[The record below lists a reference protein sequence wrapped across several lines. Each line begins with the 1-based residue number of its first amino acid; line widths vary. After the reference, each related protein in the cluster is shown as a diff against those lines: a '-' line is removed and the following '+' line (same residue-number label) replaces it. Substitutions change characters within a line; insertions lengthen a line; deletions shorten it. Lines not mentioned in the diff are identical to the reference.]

1 MEHLDY
7 DTLNTLKQV
16 MEDDFALLIDTFVQD
31 STSRISTLRE
41 IIQREAMQNAI
52 MQGTAIQSPEADL
65 IRRAAHSL
73 KGSSSNIG
81 ALQLSALCS
90 AVERKALANVIEGL
104 TNDLDGI
111 EQEFAKVQSLLRSY
125 S

>member
-31 STSRISTLRE
+31 SNDRIQTL
-41 IIQREAMQNAI
+41 QNVI
-52 MQGTAIQSPEADL
+52 KGTEADL
-65 IRRAAHSL
+65 IRRAAHSF

-81 ALQLSALCS
+81 APHLASLCS
-90 AVERKALANVIEGL
+90 ALEKKALAN
-104 TNDLDGI
+104 NLDGLAEDLHAI
-111 EQEFAKVQSLLRSY
+111 EQEFVRVEVLLRSL

>member
-16 MEDDFALLIDTFVQD
+16 MEDDFALLLDTFVQD
-31 STSRISTLRE
+31 STERISTLRE
-41 IIQREAMQNAI
+41 VIK
-52 MQGTAIQSPEADL
+52 GTDADL
-65 IRRAAHSL
+65 IRRAAHSF

-81 ALQLSALCS
+81 APQLAALCF
-90 AVERKALANVIEGL
+90 ELEKKALEKRLDALAV
-104 TNDLDGI
+104 DLDSI
-111 EQEFAKVQSLLRSY
+111 EKEFAHVLVLLRSL

>member
-16 MEDDFALLIDTFVQD
+16 MEDDFNLLLDTFRQD
-31 STSRISTLRE
+31 SIERLKKLRE
-41 IIQREAMQNAI
+41 VIQGND
-52 MQGTAIQSPEADL
+52 ADL
-65 IRRAAHSL
+65 IRRAAHSF

-81 ALQLSALCS
+81 AQQLSALC
-90 AVERKALANVIEGL
+90 ATLEKKALAGNFQGL
-104 TNDLDGI
+104 EDDVQTI
-111 EQEFAKVQSLLRSY
+111 EQEFLLVQSLLANY

>member
-7 DTLNTLKQV
+7 DILNTLKQV

-31 STSRISTLRE
+31 SADRIKTLHE
-41 IIQREAMQNAI
+41 VIK
-52 MQGTAIQSPEADL
+52 GTDADSV
-65 IRRAAHSL
+65 RRAAHSF

-81 ALQLSALCS
+81 AVYLSSLC
-90 AVERKALANVIEGL
+90 AAMEKKALGGSFEGL
-104 TNDLDGI
+104 QSDLHLI
-111 EQEFAKVQSLLRSY
+111 EQEFAQVETLLRTY

>member
-31 STSRISTLRE
+31 STDRIRTLRE
-41 IIQREAMQNAI
+41 VI
-52 MQGTAIQSPEADL
+52 QGTEADL
-65 IRRAAHSL
+65 IRRAAHSF

-81 ALQLSALCS
+81 ALQLSAMCS
-90 AVERKALANVIEGL
+90 AVEKKALTNNFEGL
-104 TNDLDGI
+104 ANDLEGI
-111 EQEFAKVQSLLRSY
+111 EQEFAQVLALLRSN
-125 S
+125 SSC

>member
-31 STSRISTLRE
+31 STDRISTLRNV
-41 IIQREAMQNAI
+41 I
-52 MQGTAIQSPEADL
+52 TSVDADL
-65 IRRAAHSL
+65 IRRAAHSF

-81 ALQLSALCS
+81 APQLAALCF
-90 AVERKALANVIEGL
+90 ELEKKALENNLENLAR
-104 TNDLDGI
+104 DLEAI
-111 EQEFAKVQSLLRSY
+111 EQEFAQVLVLLRAY

>member
-31 STSRISTLRE
+31 STDRISTLRE
-41 IIQREAMQNAI
+41 VIK
-52 MQGTAIQSPEADL
+52 GTDADL
-65 IRRAAHSL
+65 IRRAAHSF

-81 ALQLSALCS
+81 ALQLSTLCAS
-90 AVERKALANVIEGL
+90 VEKKALANNLEGL
-104 TNDLDGI
+104 ASDLDSI
-111 EQEFAKVQSLLRSY
+111 EHEFAQVLALLRS
-125 S
+125 ST